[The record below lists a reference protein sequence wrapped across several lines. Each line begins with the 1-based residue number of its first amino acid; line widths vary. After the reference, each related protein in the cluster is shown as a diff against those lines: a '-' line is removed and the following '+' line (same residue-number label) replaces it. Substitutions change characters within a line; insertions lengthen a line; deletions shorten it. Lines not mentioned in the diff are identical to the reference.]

1 MCSTRECIAKRHR
14 IYICKTSHLAG
25 TLLNLEDAMLNNKAL
40 RVPRHLHE
48 VTTLSQHQRD
58 DCLSASWLRSSANSK
73 GQKKKKKDRFVFQ
86 RLERIMNE
94 ELWLVESFVFE
105 TVVAMA
111 AVRTQH
117 CERTG
122 GL

>member
-1 MCSTRECIAKRHR
+1 
-14 IYICKTSHLAG
+14 
-25 TLLNLEDAMLNNKAL
+25 
-40 RVPRHLHE
+40 
-48 VTTLSQHQRD
+48 
-58 DCLSASWLRSSANSK
+58 
-73 GQKKKKKDRFVFQ
+73 
-86 RLERIMNE
+86 MNE